1 MGSISKVNICFVLC
15 TLTRDYDGIKSRAAG
30 CRNNG
35 ERKKRP
41 VSSANLH
48 SLIISLIL
56 SCHLLKVV
64 FLPLSLEALAVN
76 QTLLYLFLSES
87 ISKRLSK
94 IRLAWDM
101 GQSYA
106 EKRSQFKQNCLN
118 HINFYADHALVI
130 LSSTKELSILS
141 KVHSSAKHCFSIFA
155 LIFSHIHILF
165 NLCCQFSPAMQD
177 ADGRL
182 W

>member
-30 CRNNG
+30 CRNSG

-64 FLPLSLEALAVN
+64 FLPLSLEALK

-87 ISKRLSK
+87 ISNRLSK

-106 EKRSQFKQNCLN
+106 EKRSQFQKSCLN

-130 LSSTKELSILS
+130 LSSTTELSILS
-141 KVHSSAKHCFSIFA
+141 KVHSSAKH
-155 LIFSHIHILF
+155 
-165 NLCCQFSPAMQD
+165 
-177 ADGRL
+177 
-182 W
+182 

>member
-1 MGSISKVNICFVLC
+1 MPLAETLPTTTPLLAWKRLRWSKHDPMTDSSKLHVFKFISFFDTAIAMGSISKVNICFVLC
-15 TLTRDYDGIKSRAAG
+15 TLTRDYDGIKSRVAG
-30 CRNNG
+30 CRNSG

-87 ISKRLSK
+87 
-94 IRLAWDM
+94 
-101 GQSYA
+101 
-106 EKRSQFKQNCLN
+106 
-118 HINFYADHALVI
+118 
-130 LSSTKELSILS
+130 
-141 KVHSSAKHCFSIFA
+141 
-155 LIFSHIHILF
+155 
-165 NLCCQFSPAMQD
+165 
-177 ADGRL
+177 
-182 W
+182 

>member
-1 MGSISKVNICFVLC
+1 
-15 TLTRDYDGIKSRAAG
+15 
-30 CRNNG
+30 
-35 ERKKRP
+35 
-41 VSSANLH
+41 
-48 SLIISLIL
+48 
-56 SCHLLKVV
+56 
-64 FLPLSLEALAVN
+64 
-76 QTLLYLFLSES
+76 
-87 ISKRLSK
+87 
-94 IRLAWDM
+94 M